1 MGNVMGRK
9 RVLPAGFT
17 LIELLVVLVILGLLA
32 GLVGPRVMRHLA
44 SAKVKSTQLQIEEL
58 GAALDIFQ
66 LETGRYPTSEE
77 GLAALIDEPQETS
90 GWQGPYLKKLRI
102 PKDGWGREFVYR
114 SPGQRLAYEIIS
126 YGADGLVDGKGVDAD
141 LVSWL

>member
-1 MGNVMGRK
+1 MGRK
-9 RVLPAGFT
+9 RVLLAGFT

-77 GLAALIDEPQETS
+77 GLAALIEEPQETS